1 MVWLRTTL
9 KGDLILLPT
18 HSSLICHLIKNGMT
32 PSPMKNGQACHIY
45 VAKTRQLWPCHHL
58 LYVRPKLYA
67 WLSTSYCATE
77 DAKWTRVLNLGLLF
91 VLVRCIASF
100 AILQVQLTFP
110 SARFHYLYV
119 VRTSDGLGFPS
130 NQAIISS
137 LSLA

>member
-1 MVWLRTTL
+1 MHGLALAIVPL
-9 KGDLILLPT
+9 K
-18 HSSLICHLIKNGMT
+18 M
-32 PSPMKNGQACHIY
+32 PSGREY
-45 VAKTRQLWPCHHL
+45 
-58 LYVRPKLYA
+58 
-67 WLSTSYCATE
+67 STY
-77 DAKWTRVLNLGLLF
+77 LGLLF

>member
-1 MVWLRTTL
+1 MHGLALAIVPL
-9 KGDLILLPT
+9 KMPWD
-18 HSSLICHLIKNGMT
+18 
-32 PSPMKNGQACHIY
+32 
-45 VAKTRQLWPCHHL
+45 
-58 LYVRPKLYA
+58 
-67 WLSTSYCATE
+67 
-77 DAKWTRVLNLGLLF
+77 KWTRVLNLGLLF